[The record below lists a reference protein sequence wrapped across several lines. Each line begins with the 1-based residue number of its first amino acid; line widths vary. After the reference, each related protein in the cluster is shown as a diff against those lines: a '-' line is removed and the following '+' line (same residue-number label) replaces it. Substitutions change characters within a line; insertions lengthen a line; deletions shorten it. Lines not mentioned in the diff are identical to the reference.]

1 MKCDVRLVESRE
13 DGLSTYSFRYL
24 GGLDPFDTASS
35 SCDDLDRIV
44 NTSKCEGPTYV
55 GIISQNLVGTSHE
68 HALHGVCDDR
78 YFKVDYNAIRDSGVD
93 IHMLP

>member
-55 GIISQNLVGTSHE
+55 GVIAQNLLGTSHE
-68 HALHGVCDDR
+68 HALRRVCGDQ
-78 YFKVDYNAIRDSGVD
+78 YYAVDYNAINQTLSK
-93 IHMLP
+93 I